1 MIVLASKSP
10 RRRMLLE
17 REISKDFL
25 THSPDIDED
34 LSYNL
39 PTPLEAVRDIAK
51 RKCESCISLFK
62 NDLIITADTI
72 VVLGNEIIHKPADAD
87 DAKVILRKL
96 SNKTHEVITAY
107 ALYYKGNMIVKHVI
121 SKVVFNDLSDELI
134 DKYVKSGSP
143 LDKAGGYGIQDND
156 TYPIVK
162 EYIGSYEN
170 IVGFPIDEIKLDI
183 ENLKK

>member
-34 LSYNL
+34 LSYTL

-62 NDLIITADTI
+62 DDLIISADTI

-87 DAKVILRKL
+87 DVLTLFYDA
-96 SNKTHEVITAY
+96 S
-107 ALYYKGNMIVKHVI
+107 GNMIGSVNGATANDGHFTIDAINGSAYARIFFWDSLNNIQPVAGD
-121 SKVVFNDLSDELI
+121 VVVR
-134 DKYVKSGSP
+134 K
-143 LDKAGGYGIQDND
+143 
-156 TYPIVK
+156 
-162 EYIGSYEN
+162 
-170 IVGFPIDEIKLDI
+170 
-183 ENLKK
+183 